1 MASQIPLPL
10 PATARLGR
18 ADFIS
23 GPGNAAAVAFVDSW
37 PGWTAPAA
45 VLYGPTGSGKSHLA
59 GIWAER
65 AGAKTIAALELGH
78 DCLGSTA
85 PLVVEDVDAA
95 PPGREREAVLFAL
108 LERGHS
114 LILTSATPPASW
126 SPEIPDLISRFAALL
141 AFPLWAPDEALLEG
155 LARKLFADRQLQV
168 PESVIVQ
175 MIRALERSPG
185 AVRDFVARADNAALA
200 EKRPVSLGLI
210 RELLAG
216 A

>member
-10 PATARLGR
+10 PATVRLGR
-18 ADFIS
+18 ADFIT

-37 PGWTAPAA
+37 PDWTSSAA

-65 AGAKTIAALELGH
+65 AGAVILAARDL
-78 DCLGSTA
+78 DARCLAATA
-85 PLVVEDVDAA
+85 PVVIEDVGLL
-95 PPGREREAVLFAL
+95 GREREAVLFAL

-114 LILTSATPPASW
+114 LVLTAEQPPASW
-126 SPEIPDLISRFAALL
+126 APEIPDLVSRFAALL
-141 AFPLWAPDEALLEG
+141 AFPLWAPDDALLEG
-155 LARKLFADRQLQV
+155 LARKLFADRQVQV
-168 PESVIVQ
+168 PDSVIVQ

-185 AVRDFVARADNAALA
+185 AVRDFVARADGAALA
-200 EKRPVSLGLI
+200 EKRPISLGLI
-210 RELLAG
+210 RELLNAPY